1 MKYKKVFFVGIN
13 GVSMSALALLT
24 LKMGVQVA
32 GSDRTFG
39 ELARKLKKKGVKIFK
54 THKASNIKGCDLVVF
69 SGAVASDN
77 KELVQARK
85 LNIKT
90 MERSEYLG
98 LISKNYKNVIA
109 ISGTHGKTTTSAM
122 IGYIFLLAGKNPTV
136 HIGGEF
142 KYFNGNLFVG
152 GKEFFITEACEF
164 RDSFLKL
171 KPNVSVITN
180 IEKEHLDYFKNFERE
195 TMSFN
200 KFAKKT
206 KDSCYAL
213 LVTKNLLR
221 DDLNVTF
228 CSLSKTMQK
237 SNSCPFEARNI
248 KILSDGKYS
257 FDVYYGGKFLDEI
270 SLGVP
275 GEFNVKN
282 ALLAIAVARHYGI
295 EMDVIK
301 LALKTF
307 CNVDRRFELIG
318 EKDGNIVLQD
328 YAHHPTEIGVTIKMC
343 REVYEKPIVCI
354 FQPHTF
360 SRTRTL
366 INEFLSCFDGV
377 SELVLLSTYSAR
389 EKYVYLGSVD
399 YLKDK
404 LLAGSPKYK
413 IAGVFDKKGLAEQLK
428 KYKNCV
434 LLFLGAGDINIC
446 AKDYAGKKGG
456 REKAL

>member
-32 GSDRTFG
+32 GSDKNYG
-39 ELARKLKKKGVKIFK
+39 GLARKLKKKGVKIFRS
-54 THKASNIKGCDLVVF
+54 HKASNIKQCDLVVF

-77 KELVQARK
+77 KELVQAHK

-122 IGYIFLLAGKNPTV
+122 IGYIFLLAGKNPTI

-152 GKEFFITEACEF
+152 GKDFFITEACEF

-206 KDSCYAL
+206 KDACYTL
-213 LVTKNLLR
+213 LESKNLLR
-221 DDLNVTF
+221 DDLNINF
-228 CSLSKTMQK
+228 CSLSKTGQK
-237 SNSCPFEARNI
+237 NNSCPFEARNI
-248 KILSDGKYS
+248 KILSGGKYF
-257 FDVYYGGKFLDEI
+257 FDVYYGRKFLSEI

-295 EMDVIK
+295 EMEVIR

-318 EKDGNIVLQD
+318 ERDGNIVLQD
-328 YAHHPTEIGVTIKMC
+328 YAHHPTEIRVTIRMC
-343 REVYEKPIVCI
+343 HEVYKKPIVCI

-366 INEFLSCFDGV
+366 INEFLPCFDGV
-377 SELVLLSTYSAR
+377 SELLLLSTYSAR

-404 LLAGSPKYK
+404 LVATKPKYK

-446 AKDYAGKKGG
+446 AKEYLS
-456 REKAL
+456 EK

>member
-1 MKYKKVFFVGIN
+1 MRYKKVFFVGIN

-32 GSDRTFG
+32 GSDKNYG

-54 THKASNIKGCDLVVF
+54 AHKASNIKGCDLVVF

-77 KELVQARK
+77 KELVQAK
-85 LNIKT
+85 KVGIKT
-90 MERSEYLG
+90 MERSKYLG
-98 LISKNYKNVIA
+98 LISKAYKNVIA

-152 GKEFFITEACEF
+152 GKDFFITEACEF
-164 RDSFLKL
+164 RDSFLEL
-171 KPNVSVITN
+171 KPDVSVITN

-200 KFAKKT
+200 KFAGKT
-206 KDSCYAL
+206 KEVCFAGKE
-213 LVTKNLLR
+213 TKNLLR

-228 CSLSKTMQK
+228 CGVDEKVGKGFFAKNVKL
-237 SNSCPFEARNI
+237 NAG
-248 KILSDGKYS
+248 GKYS
-257 FDVYYGGKFLDEI
+257 FDVFCDGENLGEI
-270 SLGVP
+270 CLNVP
-275 GEFNVKN
+275 GRFNVKN
-282 ALLAIAVARHYGI
+282 AILAVAVARHFGV

-301 LALKTF
+301 VALESF
-307 CNVDRRFELIG
+307 CNVDRRFELLG
-318 EKDGNIVLQD
+318 ERDGNIVLQD
-328 YAHHPTEIGVTIKMC
+328 YAHHPTEISSTIKMC
-343 REVYEKPIVCI
+343 HEVYDKKLVCI

-366 INEFLSCFDGV
+366 INEFLYCFDGV
-377 SELVLLSTYSAR
+377 SELFLLSTYSAR

-404 LLAGSPKYK
+404 LVATKPKYK
-413 IAGVFDKKGLAEQLK
+413 IEGVFDKKGLETQLK
-428 KYKNCV
+428 EYKNCV

-446 AKDYAGKKGG
+446 AKEYIS
-456 REKAL
+456 EK